1 MYHNQ
6 ERKANRK
13 LGVIFML
20 ILRYITFVV
29 LTLLLTAWIGYNTYA
44 TARLLRTWRPPSN
57 PLLHPLETIVRL
69 ALIAG
74 CIGLGWLSGLN
85 PSVLG
90 WTAADPWAQVVL
102 GALSGTALGAIFLFT
117 TRWVVKRTGERYYSP
132 LVLDLIVPK
141 DRREF
146 LLTTLAMVT
155 VVLLEE
161 LLFRSLLVGGMTP
174 LLPVSV
180 LVLGISVLF
189 GLLHSP
195 QGTWGMTGAALAG
208 IILGALFLLAGSL
221 LLPCVAH
228 YTANMI
234 QVTVAYRERI
244 GLGAGPMPEHRV

>member
-1 MYHNQ
+1 
-6 ERKANRK
+6 
-13 LGVIFML
+13 ML

-29 LTLLLTAWIGYNTYA
+29 LTLLLTGWIGYNTYA

-57 PLLHPLETIVRL
+57 PLLHPLETLVRL

-74 CIGLGWLSGLN
+74 CIGLGWLSGLDR
-85 PSVLG
+85 SVLG
-90 WTAADPWAQVVL
+90 WTVTDPLAQVVL
-102 GALSGTALGAIFLFT
+102 GALGGGALGAVFLFA

-174 LLPVSV
+174 LLPGPFF
-180 LVLGISVLF
+180 VLGVGILF

-195 QGTWGMTGAALAG
+195 QGAWGMAGAALAG
-208 IILGALFLLAGSL
+208 IVLGALFLLSGSL
-221 LLPCVAH
+221 LLPCIAH

-234 QVTVAYRERI
+234 QVTVAYRERSV
-244 GLGAGPMPEHRV
+244 LGANSTPEHLA

>member
-1 MYHNQ
+1 
-6 ERKANRK
+6 
-13 LGVIFML
+13 ML
-20 ILRYITFVV
+20 ILRYIAFVV

-57 PLLHPLETIVRL
+57 PLLHPLETLVRL

-74 CIGLGWLSGLN
+74 CIGLGWLSGLD

-90 WTAADPWAQVVL
+90 WTAADPLTQVVL
-102 GALSGTALGAIFLFT
+102 GALSGAALGAVFLFT
-117 TRWVVKRTGERYYSP
+117 TRWVVKRTGGRYYSP

-141 DRREF
+141 DRCEF

-174 LLPVSV
+174 LLPGPL
-180 LVLGISVLF
+180 LVLAVGVLF

-195 QGTWGMTGAALAG
+195 QGAWGMTGAALAG
-208 IILGALFLLAGSL
+208 IILGALFLFAGSL
-221 LLPCVAH
+221 LLPCAAH

-234 QVTVAYRERI
+234 QVSVAYRGRTGI
-244 GLGAGPMPEHRV
+244 NAGPIPDHLA

>member
-1 MYHNQ
+1 VYHNQ

-13 LGVIFML
+13 LRVIFML
-20 ILRYITFVV
+20 IPRYIVFVV

-57 PLLHPLETIVRL
+57 PLLHPLETLVRL

-74 CIGLGWLSGLN
+74 CVGLGWLSGLDS
-85 PSVLG
+85 SVLG
-90 WTAADPWAQVVL
+90 WNAAEPWTQIVL
-102 GALSGTALGAIFLFT
+102 GALGGAALGAVFLVT

-146 LLTTLAMVT
+146 LLTALAMVT

-161 LLFRSLLVGGMTP
+161 LLFRGLLVGGMTP
-174 LLPVSV
+174 LLPGPL
-180 LVLGISVLF
+180 LVIGVGILF

-195 QGTWGMTGAALAG
+195 QGTWGMAGATLAG

-221 LLPCVAH
+221 LLPCIAH
-228 YTANMI
+228 YVANMI
-234 QVTVAYRERI
+234 QVTVAYRERS
-244 GLGAGPMPEHRV
+244 GPSTVDLPEHLA

>member
-1 MYHNQ
+1 M
-6 ERKANRK
+6 
-13 LGVIFML
+13 IFML
-20 ILRYITFVV
+20 SLRYVLFVV

-44 TARLLRTWRPPSN
+44 TARILRTWRPPSN
-57 PLLHPLETIVRL
+57 PLLHPLETLVRL

-74 CIGLGWLSGLN
+74 CIGLGWLSGLDRA
-85 PSVLG
+85 VLG

-102 GALSGTALGAIFLFT
+102 GVLGGAALGALFLYA

-132 LVLDLIVPK
+132 LVLDLIVPS

-146 LLTTLAMVT
+146 LLTTVAMVM

-174 LLPVSV
+174 LLPGPL
-180 LVLGISVLF
+180 LVLGVGILF

-195 QGTWGMTGAALAG
+195 QGAWGMTGAALAG
-208 IILGALFLLAGSL
+208 IVLGALFLLGGSL
-221 LLPCVAH
+221 LLPSIAH

-234 QVTVAYRERI
+234 QVSVAYRKRSVPRTNP
-244 GLGAGPMPEHRV
+244 APEHLA